1 MILKKISPGLSAE
14 PYGGLS
20 FGKVLQKYRKQAKLS
35 QPDLAQKM
43 QVTRNTITNW
53 ETDKNSPSI
62 EQTVALCRLLGMSA
76 NELLGTPGE
85 AFRTDAERR
94 LVVHFRQLSRVS
106 QKVVCGLVEG
116 LAREEE
122 AARLDELR
130 ESHIVL
136 ALYSSPLAAG
146 TGIEADNEPPE
157 YVFARRTAANSK
169 ADAIARVSGRS
180 MEPLYHDG
188 DLLYIQYTDA
198 VDDGEDAACSTED
211 GLVVK
216 RCKDHKLYS
225 LNADYPFGDKPE
237 DFSVKMLGRV
247 LGVVAPGEIADS
259 SESSDLE
266 EALTEEVKEF
276 KVRYGVD

>member
-1 MILKKISPGLSAE
+1 MIRKKISPGFE
-14 PYGGLS
+14 PVQNEGLS
-20 FGKVLQKYRKQAKLS
+20 IGKVLQKYRKLAGLS

-53 ETDKNSPSI
+53 ETDKNRPDLD
-62 EQTVALCRLLGMSA
+62 QTITLCGMLGIPAS
-76 NELLGTPGE
+76 ELLGTPDEVMQSGME
-85 AFRTDAERR
+85 HQLIADFR
-94 LVVHFRQLSRVS
+94 LLSPVS
-106 QKVVCGLVEG
+106 KKVVSNLVAG

-122 AARLDELR
+122 ATRVEELR
-130 ESHIVL
+130 RSHFIL
-136 ALYSSPLAAG
+136 AMYSSPLAAG

-188 DLLYIQYTDA
+188 DLLYIQYTDS

-216 RCKDHKLYS
+216 RCRNHKLYS

-237 DFSVKMLGRV
+237 DFSVKVLGRV
-247 LGVVAPGEIADS
+247 LGVVGQDDIADGQT
-259 SESSDLE
+259 SDELE
-266 EALTEEVKEF
+266 EVMADDVKAF